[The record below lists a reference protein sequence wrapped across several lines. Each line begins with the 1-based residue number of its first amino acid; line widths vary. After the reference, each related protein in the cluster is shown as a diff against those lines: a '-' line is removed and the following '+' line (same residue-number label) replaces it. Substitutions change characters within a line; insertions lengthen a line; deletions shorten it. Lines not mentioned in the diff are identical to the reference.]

1 MKKSLV
7 ILILTFLSLN
17 LFSQPTESPEHYAS
31 RMQWFKD
38 AKLGIFIHWGIYS
51 VKGIDESWSFH
62 NEYLPYE
69 EYMTQLDGFTASN
82 YDPKS
87 WARLISESGAKY
99 AVMTSKHHDGV
110 ALWDSEYGD
119 LNVVKKTPAG
129 RDLVGPFC
137 NAIRKEGLKVGTY
150 YSLIDWSYP
159 DYPNFTVTQQRYTDD
174 SLRWNSFVR
183 YNLGQIREISEIYK
197 PDLFWFDG
205 DWEFGAEQWHAREI
219 REMLFKNNPEIIIN
233 SRLAGYGDYTTPEQ
247 GLPVN
252 KPEAEY
258 WELCMTMNDSWG
270 YEPNDKNYKS
280 PNQVIRIFADVI
292 GLGGNL
298 LLDIGPMPDG
308 NIPPEQV
315 NILKELGRWTKKHSE
330 AIYANSAGL
339 PPGYFDGPS
348 TLSDDSTILYLF
360 FSYHPNGPIVLKG
373 ISNNINRIWVVGNG
387 TKLDWKVYLKP
398 YWSAV
403 PGLVYIDVPENVLD
417 EQMTVIAVLLDG
429 KIKFKF

>member
-1 MKKSLV
+1 
-7 ILILTFLSLN
+7 
-17 LFSQPTESPEHYAS
+17 
-31 RMQWFKD
+31 
-38 AKLGIFIHWGIYS
+38 
-51 VKGIDESWSFH
+51 
-62 NEYLPYE
+62 
-69 EYMTQLDGFTASN
+69 
-82 YDPKS
+82 
-87 WARLISESGAKY
+87 
-99 AVMTSKHHDGV
+99 
-110 ALWDSEYGD
+110 
-119 LNVVKKTPAG
+119 
-129 RDLVGPFC
+129 
-137 NAIRKEGLKVGTY
+137 
-150 YSLIDWSYP
+150 
-159 DYPNFTVTQQRYTDD
+159 
-174 SLRWNSFVR
+174 
-183 YNLGQIREISEIYK
+183 
-197 PDLFWFDG
+197 
-205 DWEFGAEQWHAREI
+205 
-219 REMLFKNNPEIIIN
+219 MLFKNNPEIIIN
-233 SRLAGYGDYTTPEQ
+233 SRLAGYGDYATPEQ

-330 AIYANSAGL
+330 AIYGNSAGL

-360 FSYHPNGPIVLKG
+360 FSYHPNGLIVLKG